1 MESISDEKYRYLSIW
16 FKLVTWTLHNLLVSI
31 TRAICTCLSDKWHLF
46 WVVSH
51 FSSCDLFV
59 AILLVML
66 LIVPYIFPKRETAFL
81 LSGGWLFLL
90 TGRIQLGCHVQPN
103 AFIDAVLVYLF
114 RFDGG
119 RLETDSV
126 FFAGYTAY
134 FRESLFHYLFV
145 ISNAVPRTSM
155 SSVGHALNCSWA
167 YGNAPPFR

>member
-1 MESISDEKYRYLSIW
+1 MPFAPACLTSGTSFGLS
-16 FKLVTWTLHNLLVSI
+16 
-31 TRAICTCLSDKWHLF
+31 AIFQAVIC
-46 WVVSH
+46 
-51 FSSCDLFV
+51 FV

-90 TGRIQLGCHVQPN
+90 TGCIQLGFHVQPD

-114 RFDGG
+114 RFDSG

-134 FRESLFHYLFV
+134 FRESLFYYLLSLAMLFPEHQCPV
-145 ISNAVPRTSM
+145 SGMPWTVHGHRAMRRLSGKNGTLVLCVQIYGIS
-155 SSVGHALNCSWA
+155 
-167 YGNAPPFR
+167 F